1 VKYLKWIWSSLQQIK
16 GGFYLAL
23 VLLTF
28 ETAVNLTST
37 YLQKYLIDDTFVH
50 RQFDRLPMLLTFSGL
65 LIAANS
71 LLGIITPYVFVRNE
85 YKMVRVLLTSMM
97 KHFYRFPLG
106 QLQRERTGRFVQ
118 NMTSDLHETGSIV
131 GFATPRGIQ
140 QIMQTIAL
148 IVIIGLAS
156 PYILLSILVIG
167 TLYVLAI
174 RLFSK
179 PTKDANAQ
187 VQAKRTDLTVHLEEG
202 LSSTR
207 EVLAFH
213 RGEWEAK
220 KYKSLFARYYEA
232 LMKEAKVNNRQVLAI
247 APLRYGTSFI
257 VLAVG
262 GYALIQGNMTLGTF
276 VIVLQFTNQLMEGFQ
291 NMFNWIMQLIAKFA
305 FIDRLQSFFDL
316 GQMDAGKKRLTEPV
330 KSLRFEGVGFAYET
344 GSENEQQV
352 LSGMTAELPIGSK
365 IAFVGASGAG
375 KSTIAQLLMRFYE
388 PGEGQIT
395 VNGMKLSDIQLEDWM
410 SRVQIVFQEPYL
422 LADTISRNVSFGRDV
437 QQANIEEAVRVAQ
450 LHKTVEQLPKRL
462 EEQVGERGIQLSG
475 GQRQRLSLARA
486 IIGNPEILI
495 LDEATSALDMETE
508 RELQRRMDELRA
520 GKTTIIIAHRLS
532 TIQNADVIF
541 VMEQGRVA
549 EKGTHEQLLAEG
561 RIYPELVR
569 ALERQELAG

>member
-1 VKYLKWIWSSLQQIK
+1 
-16 GGFYLAL
+16 
-23 VLLTF
+23 
-28 ETAVNLTST
+28 
-37 YLQKYLIDDTFVH
+37 
-50 RQFDRLPMLLTFSGL
+50 
-65 LIAANS
+65 
-71 LLGIITPYVFVRNE
+71 
-85 YKMVRVLLTSMM
+85 
-97 KHFYRFPLG
+97 
-106 QLQRERTGRFVQ
+106 
-118 NMTSDLHETGSIV
+118 
-131 GFATPRGIQ
+131 
-140 QIMQTIAL
+140 
-148 IVIIGLAS
+148 
-156 PYILLSILVIG
+156 
-167 TLYVLAI
+167 
-174 RLFSK
+174 
-179 PTKDANAQ
+179 
-187 VQAKRTDLTVHLEEG
+187 
-202 LSSTR
+202 
-207 EVLAFH
+207 
-213 RGEWEAK
+213 
-220 KYKSLFARYYEA
+220 
-232 LMKEAKVNNRQVLAI
+232 MKEAKVNNRQVLAI